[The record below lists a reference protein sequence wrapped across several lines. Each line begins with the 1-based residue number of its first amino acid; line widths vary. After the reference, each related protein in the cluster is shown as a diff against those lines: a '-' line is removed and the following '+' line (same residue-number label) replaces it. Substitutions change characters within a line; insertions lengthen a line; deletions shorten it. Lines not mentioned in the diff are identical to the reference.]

1 MFSLKKPPLPPVL
14 QATGPSKW
22 ILFLFVLKV
31 ETTSSPPKS
40 ILSFFG
46 SQATFPSLSPGEVWS
61 WERQWCVLPPGLAP
75 KNLLQSPLCSF
86 HPLLWL
92 TGRWWLGCPWK
103 SCFEDGRVSVNRSH
117 RWMQGENY
125 FTNFYVFPGLLHQK
139 EINLF
144 LNHWLLGGYIYSYR
158 SAYPN
163 TVPIINQFP
172 PYRTPNLIAAQL
184 MVSGNLSV
192 PSSYFF
198 WRFSGD
204 CGIPSLINSLDS
216 FTM

>member
-46 SQATFPSLSPGEVWS
+46 SQATFPSLSTGEVWS

-92 TGRWWLGCPWK
+92 TGK
-103 SCFEDGRVSVNRSH
+103 VVIRVSLEIMFR
-117 RWMQGENY
+117 RWQSVCQPKSPMNAGWELFHQFLCLPRTVTPKRNKL
-125 FTNFYVFPGLLHQK
+125 VFKPLTFGG
-139 EINLF
+139 IYLF
-144 LNHWLLGGYIYSYR
+144 LQI
-158 SAYPN
+158 
-163 TVPIINQFP
+163 
-172 PYRTPNLIAAQL
+172 
-184 MVSGNLSV
+184 
-192 PSSYFF
+192 
-198 WRFSGD
+198 
-204 CGIPSLINSLDS
+204 SLP
-216 FTM
+216 